1 MTPPEATPS
10 TPDSDQLISLVYIST
25 ATAPLDDA
33 ALHGILTRARENN
46 ARLDVT
52 GMLLY
57 REGQFVQ
64 ILEGASGAVHDLADE
79 IRADPRHTDMSVILD
94 EPIEARE
101 FSDWSM
107 GFQPMSTPRTAL
119 PDGFRDTFADL
130 DASAERTRIMRAVR
144 EISLWFRVRA
154 SSGTEE
160 AA

>member
-94 EPIEARE
+94 EPTEARE

-130 DASAERTRIMRAVR
+130 DASAESTRIMRAVR

>member
-130 DASAERTRIMRAVR
+130 DASAESTRIMRAVR
-144 EISLWFRVRA
+144 EISLWFRVRSA
-154 SSGTEE
+154 SGADE

>member
-130 DASAERTRIMRAVR
+130 DASAESTRIMRAVR

>member
-25 ATAPLDDA
+25 ATAPLDA

-130 DASAERTRIMRAVR
+130 DASAESTRIMRAVR

>member
-1 MTPPEATPS
+1 MTPPEATS
-10 TPDSDQLISLVYIST
+10 ATPDDDRLISLVYIST

-130 DASAERTRIMRAVR
+130 DASAESTRIMRAVR